1 MGCFQRQQ
9 PALSRVQAGAERPS
23 PLHLGTI
30 TSPCCASCCPWE
42 SRPWPSVCS
51 RSYTVR
57 SPAPPGWREC
67 LMPPTVSPW
76 GRTLVF
82 HTSRG
87 GLSHPPPP
95 CCPQRAR
102 EGNSPWA
109 RCRKGPL
116 LCKSTECP
124 GWPRHLPLWQRR
136 GLAGGTEPRAPEPQ
150 DCLAHVVLVQ
160 KGVGGPGGSRPGSQ
174 TACRLPAA
182 GKAQTPALRSI
193 RWLLK
198 QWL

>member
-87 GLSHPPPP
+87 GLSHPPHPAAPREPVKEIHHGRGAEKGP
-95 CCPQRAR
+95 CYV
-102 EGNSPWA
+102 SPLNAQAGPGTCHFGRDGDSQVAQNHVHLNHRTAW
-109 RCRKGPL
+109 RTWCWCRKVWEALGGAGPA
-116 LCKSTECP
+116 
-124 GWPRHLPLWQRR
+124 PRLR
-136 GLAGGTEPRAPEPQ
+136 AG
-150 DCLAHVVLVQ
+150 CLQQEKHRH
-160 KGVGGPGGSRPGSQ
+160 PPS
-174 TACRLPAA
+174 
-182 GKAQTPALRSI
+182 ALFDGF
-193 RWLLK
+193 
-198 QWL
+198 